1 MTQITITIPNLDA
14 VQKAITQYGIKA
26 EAEISKALNATGTS
40 IIKGVKK
47 QMRTSKSGRR
57 YKRGKIGR
65 DHIASAP
72 YEAPAVDTGFLINR
86 SLYEEKI
93 NDLHF
98 VVGSNIKYSEHLEF
112 GTRKMK
118 PRPSWTLEVFA
129 HRDIL
134 ARLVEAAIRRAEK

>member
-1 MTQITITIPNLDA
+1 MTQITITIPNLAA
-14 VQKAITQYGIKA
+14 VQKAIDQYGVRA
-26 EAEISKALNATGTS
+26 EAEISRALEATGTS
-40 IIKGVKK
+40 IVNGVKK

-72 YEAPAVDTGFLINR
+72 YEAPAVDTGRLIN
-86 SLYEEKI
+86 SSMYEKKI

-98 VVGSNIKYSEHLEF
+98 LVGSNVNYSAFLEF
-112 GTRKMK
+112 GTRKMA

-129 HRDIL
+129 HREIL
-134 ARLVEAAIRRAEK
+134 GRLVEAALRRAAQ

>member
-14 VQKAITQYGIKA
+14 VQKAITQYGVKA
-26 EAEISKALNATGTS
+26 ETEISKALSATGTS
-40 IIKGVKK
+40 IVNGVKK

-57 YKRGKIGR
+57 YKRGKTGR

-72 YEAPAVDTGFLINR
+72 YEAPAVDTGILINR
-86 SLYEEKI
+86 SIYETRI

-98 VVGSNIKYSEHLEF
+98 VVGSNVKYSEYLEF
-112 GTRKMK
+112 GTRNMK

-134 ARLVEAAIRRAEK
+134 ARLVEAAIRRAAQ